1 MIAAVERRLAA
12 RTERERRLVVVAVA
26 LTLVAVVISLVAA
39 VHDDLVGL
47 RARVDGHERE
57 LAAVRRLATALGT
70 GPVATDETTLL
81 TRVQAA
87 TDAAGLTERVAAMTP
102 GTAPGRPD
110 ARDGSLSVR
119 VAGASLADT
128 VRLLHELDAEA
139 TGPRV
144 AGLGLRK
151 HPDDPRRF
159 ELSLELSGGRAP

>member
-1 MIAAVERRLAA
+1 VIAAVERRLAG
-12 RTERERRLVVVAVA
+12 RTERERRLVGAAAA
-26 LTLVAVVISLVAA
+26 LTLVALAAGVLTA
-39 VHDDLVGL
+39 VHDDLAGL

-57 LAAVRRLATALGT
+57 LAAVRRLAAAVGT
-70 GPVATDETTLL
+70 TPVAADETALL

-102 GTAPGRPD
+102 SAAPGGDRD
-110 ARDGSLSVR
+110 ARLSVR

-128 VRLLHELDAEA
+128 VRLLHELDADA
-139 TGPRV
+139 SGTRV

-159 ELSLELSGGRAP
+159 DLTLELTGGRAP